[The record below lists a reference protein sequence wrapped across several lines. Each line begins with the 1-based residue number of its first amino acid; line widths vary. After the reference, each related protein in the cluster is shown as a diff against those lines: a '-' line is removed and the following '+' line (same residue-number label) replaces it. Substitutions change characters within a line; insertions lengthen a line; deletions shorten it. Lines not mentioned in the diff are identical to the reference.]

1 MSAQLIAEIDALNEQ
16 DKFQEVYDKLKK
28 PDGNYN
34 DMDLELMW
42 RLARACRFLVLNN
55 GPKDKKAKQEWIT
68 EGLDVMKTAVERFP
82 TACLSNTWYGIM
94 LNVKS
99 QDEGIKNKI
108 KLGYEIR
115 EYFDVSSC
123 SLGLNMHLQKGYE
136 ANPNDFMTLHCLGSW
151 YVIRWLYSLYRCFEV
166 ASLGKV
172 ERAFASTFFGKPP
185 ESSFEE
191 ALKFY
196 LDAEKAL
203 PGRPYTVCRIAQCY
217 DRLKNKEKAKEWAQK
232 AIKLHAQD
240 PEVEEL
246 QHECRRLAG

>member
-16 DKFQEVYDKLKK
+16 DKFREVYDKLKK

-115 EYFDVSSC
+115 EYFD
-123 SLGLNMHLQKGYE
+123 KGYE

-151 YVIRWLYSLYRCFEV
+151 CFEV

-246 QHECRRLAG
+246 QHECHRLAG

>member
-1 MSAQLIAEIDALNEQ
+1 M
-16 DKFQEVYDKLKK
+16 YDKLKK
-28 PDGNYN
+28 PDGNYS

-42 RLARACRFLVLNN
+42 RLARTCRFLVLNK
-55 GPKDKKAKQEWIT
+55 GSKDKKAKEEWIE
-68 EGLDVMKTAVERFP
+68 EGLKVMQAAIEKYP
-82 TACLSNTWYGIM
+82 TECLSNTWYGIM

-99 QDEGIKNKI
+99 QEEGIKNKI
-108 KLGYEIR
+108 KLGYQIR
-115 EYFDVSSC
+115 EYFD
-123 SLGLNMHLQKGYE
+123 KGHA

-151 YVIRWLYSLYRCFEV
+151 CFEV

-185 ESSFEE
+185 ESSFDE

-196 LDAEKAL
+196 LEADKIR
-203 PGRPYTVCRIAQCY
+203 PDRPYTVCRIAQCY
-217 DRLKNKEKAKEWAQK
+217 DRLKNKEKAKEWALK

-246 QHECRRLAG
+246 QRECHRLAE

>member
-1 MSAQLIAEIDALNEQ
+1 MSAQLIAEIDALN
-16 DKFQEVYDKLKK
+16 DKDEFQEVYDKLKR

-42 RLARACRFLVLNN
+42 RLARACRFLVLNK
-55 GPKDKKAKQEWIT
+55 GSKDKKAKEAWIE
-68 EGLDVMKTAVERFP
+68 EGVK
-82 TACLSNTWYGIM
+82 WYGVM

-115 EYFDVSSC
+115 EYFD
-123 SLGLNMHLQKGYE
+123 KGHE
-136 ANPNDFMTLHCLGSW
+136 ADPNNFMPLHCLGSW
-151 YVIRWLYSLYRCFEV
+151 CFEV
-166 ASLGKV
+166 ASLGMV

-185 ESSFEE
+185 ESTFEE

-196 LDAEKAL
+196 LEADKL
-203 PGRPYTVCRIAQCY
+203 RPDRPYTVCRIAQCY
-217 DRLKNKEKAKEWAQK
+217 ARLKNKEKAKEWAKK

-246 QHECRRLAG
+246 QRECHHLAEE